1 MSMSTSST
9 SRPDGL
15 LHVGRVGRPHGVRG
29 DTYLDFFTPR
39 PERLAPGSRV
49 WIAGRWHELAS
60 VRAQGERFV
69 ARFADVEGRDAAEAL
84 TNAEVWA
91 EPIDD
96 PSVIWVHEV
105 VGKRV
110 VADGVDRG
118 VCVAVIDN
126 PAHPILELD
135 TGALVPGVFIVS
147 LDGDTVMVEVPDGL
161 FEVEDA

>member
-1 MSMSTSST
+1 MSTSST

-29 DTYLDFFTPR
+29 DTFLDFFSPR
-39 PERLAPGSRV
+39 PERVAPGSRV
-49 WIAGRWHELAS
+49 WIAGRWLELAS
-60 VRAQGERFV
+60 VRAQGDRFV
-69 ARFADVEGRDAAEAL
+69 ARFVGLDGRDAAEAL
-84 TNAEVWA
+84 TNEEVWA

-105 VGKRV
+105 VGKHV

-135 TGALVPGVFIVS
+135 TGALVPGVFVRGVE
-147 LDGDTVMVEVPDGL
+147 GDVVVVEAPDGL
-161 FEVEDA
+161 FELEDV

>member
-1 MSMSTSST
+1 MSTSST

-39 PERLAPGSRV
+39 PERLALGSRV
-49 WIAGRWHELAS
+49 WIAGRWHELAAI
-60 VRAQGERFV
+60 RTQGERFV
-69 ARFADVEGRDAAEAL
+69 VRFADVDGREAAETL

-96 PSVIWVHEV
+96 PNVIWVHEV

-118 VCVAVIDN
+118 ACVAVIDN

-135 TGALVPGVFIVS
+135 TGALVPGVFVVA
-147 LDGDTVMVEVPDGL
+147 LEGDTIVVQAPDGL
-161 FEVEDA
+161 FEVAET